1 MMNANAL
8 VNANTNANAIKNEKK
23 KVKMSLLK
31 VSEYRLGQEPSQD
44 CNDTECAICYKRIY
58 NNVFICTEPCGKTFH
73 PGCMEKMIDQI
84 EENTEEDKVFEYR
97 CCYCRRE
104 FDIQN
109 HDIEIFMRH
118 LLGLKA
124 GGYDV
129 NEAIIQA
136 HKNID
141 TLCDDNDTV
150 FDYVIYSSLDMKY
163 VKKPKQAKRAV
174 FKNTAKMNKRGDKKK
189 FRQCMRR

>member
-1 MMNANAL
+1 MMNATATANAL
-8 VNANTNANAIKNEKK
+8 VNGNANATIKNENR
-23 KVKMSLLK
+23 VKMSLLK

-58 NNVFICTEPCGKTFH
+58 NKVFICTEPCGKTFH

-84 EENTEEDKVFEYR
+84 EENADEDKRIEYR

-136 HKNID
+136 HKNIE

-163 VKKPKQAKRAV
+163 VKKPKQAKRAPV
-174 FKNTAKMNKRGDKKK
+174 FKRQKFIQKK
-189 FRQCMRR
+189 QHMRRQ

>member
-1 MMNANAL
+1 MMNATATANAL
-8 VNANTNANAIKNEKK
+8 VNANAAIKNND
-23 KVKMSLLK
+23 KVKMSLLN

-58 NNVFICTEPCGKTFH
+58 NKVFICTEPCGKTFH

-84 EENTEEDKVFEYR
+84 EENADEDKRIEYR

-109 HDIEIFMRH
+109 HDIELFMRH

-136 HKNID
+136 HKNIE

-163 VKKPKQAKRAV
+163 VKKPKQAKRAANA
-174 FKNTAKMNKRGDKKK
+174 FNRQKFMRKNK
-189 FRQCMRR
+189 QHMRRQ